1 MQVLASHLPF
11 LANRNAELAVPPLL
25 WPVNCIKIKGHVALL
40 SGPTVYSLYCAETLR
55 HFKILRMRNFL
66 NTRDRRQN
74 LEHFTMNILLG
85 IKMLRFYP
93 RVKNIT
99 HGVGVKRVYRAIS
112 SESTRVQ

>member
-1 MQVLASHLPF
+1 MQVLASQLHF
-11 LANRNAELAVPPLL
+11 LANRNAGLAVPPLL

-40 SGPTVYSLYCAETLR
+40 SGPTVYSLYCAEALR
-55 HFKILRMRNFL
+55 HFKILRVRNFL

-99 HGVGVKRVYRAIS
+99 QGVGVKRVYRAIS